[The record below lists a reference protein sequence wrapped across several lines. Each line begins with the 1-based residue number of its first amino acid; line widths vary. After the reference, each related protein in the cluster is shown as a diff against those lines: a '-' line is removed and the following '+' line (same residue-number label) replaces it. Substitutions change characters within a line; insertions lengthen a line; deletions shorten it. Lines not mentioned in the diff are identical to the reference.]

1 MAHPSFDHARA
12 DFAPMEVRID
22 RDGPGPRRWR
32 WRWSLWRDDAL
43 IARSPAAFAG
53 AEEAYQAGRMALL
66 QPRPVPLPPTAA
78 SRQR

>member
-12 DFAPMEVRID
+12 DLSPVKVRID
-22 RDGPGPRRWR
+22 RDGPGARR

-43 IARSPAAFAG
+43 IARSPAGFAG

-66 QPRPVPLPPTAA
+66 QPRPSRRPPPAA
-78 SRQR
+78 ISQR